1 MATMKT
7 KEEIGKFI
15 KERINHLNLKQSDLA
30 ARIAILK
37 GDGYSKDAI
46 KDNVSKW
53 IRGERYPGTEYIYYL
68 SQVLELS
75 AEEILVA
82 GDVCDKYDNRPFSL
96 YAVARSGNINA
107 MEELM
112 KTYTSDGSCVGTNYD
127 EYDKT
132 ILDYIIE
139 FERIDL
145 LKFLIN
151 KGYLSF
157 FETQIN
163 TVIRIGGQ
171 CSYEEMFKKI
181 ISLAIKYDELDVF
194 RQAIKRT
201 KPIFI
206 DEGDNK
212 TKAST
217 VMSRSGYIFS
227 KREIEQILDSKQIL
241 EYLIQPFVATE
252 EEWKELNPGIIYIR
266 PGTRENLN
274 ELKMIEL
281 LSLSFNTLLSQA
293 QNKAHHKLNE
303 MINIAKEHNIKAKQY
318 LEKFYNENEYKIG
331 AEGIVSVDTFSRGC
345 VTVFGMFMDILM

>member
-15 KERINHLNLKQSDLA
+15 KERIEYLNLKQSDLA

-37 GDGYSKDAI
+37 GAGYSKDAI

-75 AEEILVA
+75 VEEILVA

-96 YAVARSGNINA
+96 YAVARSGDINA

-112 KTYTSDGSCVGTNYD
+112 NTYTPDGSCVGTNYD

-157 FETQIN
+157 FDTQIN

-181 ISLAIKYDELDVF
+181 ISLAIKYDEVDVF
-194 RQAIKRT
+194 KHAIKRT
-201 KPIFI
+201 KPII
-206 DEGDNK
+206 VEGNNEI
-212 TKAST
+212 ST
-217 VMSRSGYIFS
+217 ATYRTGYLFS
-227 KREIEQILDSKQIL
+227 KKEVEQILDSKLIL
-241 EYLIQPFVATE
+241 EYLARPFVASE
-252 EEWKELNPGIIYIR
+252 DEWRELNPGIIYIK
-266 PGTRENLN
+266 PGTREELN
-274 ELKMIEL
+274 EIKGIET
-281 LSLSFNTLLSQA
+281 LSLSFNLLLDLAKREEHSM
-293 QNKAHHKLNE
+293 LN
-303 MINIAKEHNIKAKQY
+303 NLLDIARKHNIKIKQY
-318 LEKFYNENEYKIG
+318 LENFYNNNEYKVSS
-331 AEGIVSVDTFSRGC
+331 EGIVSVDTFSRGC
-345 VTVFGMFMDILM
+345 ITIFGILLDEIM

>member
-15 KERINHLNLKQSDLA
+15 KERIGCLKLRQSDLA
-30 ARIAILK
+30 AKIALLK

-75 AEEILVA
+75 VEEILVA

-96 YAVARSGNINA
+96 YAVARSGNIDV

-112 KTYTSDGSCVGTNYD
+112 NTYTPDGSCIGTNYD

-181 ISLAIKYDELDVF
+181 ISLAIKYDEVDVF
-194 RQAIKRT
+194 KHAIKRT
-201 KPIFI
+201 KPII
-206 DEGDNK
+206 VEENNEI
-212 TKAST
+212 ST
-217 VMSRSGYIFS
+217 ATYRTGYVFS
-227 KREIEQILDSKQIL
+227 KKDVEQILDSKLIL
-241 EYLIQPFVATE
+241 EYLVQPFVTSE
-252 EEWKELNPGIIYIR
+252 EEWKELNPGIIYIK
-266 PGTRENLN
+266 PGTREELN
-274 ELKMIEL
+274 EIKGIEV
-281 LSLSFNTLLSQA
+281 LSLSFNVLLDLAKS
-293 QNKAHHKLNE
+293 KEHSKLN
-303 MINIAKEHNIKAKQY
+303 NLLDIAREHNIKIKQY
-318 LEKFYNENEYKIG
+318 LEKFYSNDEYKISP
-331 AEGIVSVDTFSRGC
+331 EGIASVDKLSRGC
-345 VTVFGMFMDILM
+345 ITVFGCLLGEII